1 MDKATAIEIR
11 RFRHIVLAAL
21 DALIRISS
29 RSEKGGGASGAS

>member
-11 RFRHIVLAAL
+11 RFRHIVLAAV

-29 RSEKGGGASGAS
+29 RSEKGEEGEGAS